1 MSIKINII
9 IVKHVILNIKNMIF
23 NTFVKNV
30 DILVQILRQKNS
42 QTIKN
47 IIIIIYNKVTYLVN

>member
-23 NTFVKNV
+23 NIFVKNV
-30 DILVQILRQKNS
+30 DILVQILRQKNN